1 MVKIKSSSIVKT
13 TKKIK
18 KAGLVFGTA
27 LLMTGFISC
36 GDNVEYTSEEVMTPN
51 NGIITEVKET
61 QKDLFKITNE
71 EIVATPAD
79 SRIIAEYMDGARDT
93 FTLQEAQLVDADN
106 PGRRRSMN
114 GVLMGGMMGYMMGKS
129 MKTPVSRAAYAN
141 DGAYNKSSTTN
152 NSKLRSTATKRT
164 VKTPK
169 KGFGSSKSSRSY
181 GG

>member
-51 NGIITEVKET
+51 NGIVTEVKET
-61 QKDLFKITNE
+61 QQDLFKITNE
-71 EIVATPAD
+71 EIVATPED
-79 SRIIAEYMDGARDT
+79 SRIIAEYMDGVRDT
-93 FTLQEAQLVDADN
+93 FTLQEAQLVDAEN
-106 PGRRRSMN
+106 PRRRGVS

-129 MKTPVSRAAYAN
+129 MSQPVNRAAYAN
-141 DGAYNKSSTTN
+141 DGAYNKSNTTN
-152 NSKLRSTATKRT
+152 SSKLKSTATKRT